1 MTNSKELERVAKELK
16 NKNAKEW
23 RDKNKEKVKQINHNY
38 WLRKAQKKLEAENT
52 KEESGVK

>member
-1 MTNSKELERVAKELK
+1 MKNSKELERVAKELK

-38 WLRKAQKKLEAENT
+38 WLRKAQKQLEAEKT
-52 KEESGVK
+52 KEESGVM

>member
-23 RDKNKEKVKQINHNY
+23 RDKNKEKVKQINRNY
-38 WLRKAQKKLEAENT
+38 WLRKAQKKLEAEKT
-52 KEESGVK
+52 KDESGVM